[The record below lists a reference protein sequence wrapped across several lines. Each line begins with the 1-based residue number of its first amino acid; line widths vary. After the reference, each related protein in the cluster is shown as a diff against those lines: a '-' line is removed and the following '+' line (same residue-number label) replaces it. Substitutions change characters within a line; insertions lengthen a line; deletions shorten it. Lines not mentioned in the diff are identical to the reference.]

1 MSMPA
6 ERKAAGFAKCIA
18 CSPQHVLKGA
28 NVYGHK
34 TAGAVE
40 IMRPETYAVYKRV
53 TARKAKG
60 THGPSF
66 QRGTTVA
73 YYHQ

>member
-1 MSMPA
+1 MPA
-6 ERKAAGFAKCIA
+6 ERKAAGFMKCIT
-18 CSPQHVLKGA
+18 CSPQFALKGA

-34 TAGAVE
+34 TAGACEV
-40 IMRPETYAVYKRV
+40 MRPETYAVYKRV

-66 QRGTTVA
+66 QRGTTAA
-73 YYHQ
+73 YYKV

>member
-1 MSMPA
+1 MPA
-6 ERKAAGFAKCIA
+6 ERKAAGFSLCVTCA
-18 CSPQHVLKGA
+18 PQIMYKGA

-40 IMRPETYAVYKRV
+40 IMHPATYDNYRRV
-53 TARKAKG
+53 SARKAKG

-66 QRGTTVA
+66 QHGTTTV
-73 YYHQ
+73 YR